1 MLAMNLPDTVSFS
14 DTALLRMLSSRN
26 HRPNLL
32 IENRHASFEG
42 VLQQL
47 ASVCES
53 PLWATRFPGV
63 LDLHNGL
70 SGTLVLGD
78 IERMTLSQQV
88 VLSDWLARKGSDVQ
102 VVSVTRAP
110 MPELI
115 ADGRFLE
122 GLYFRLNTVMIR
134 ATALDSYCSAW

>member
-1 MLAMNLPDTVSFS
+1 MLAMNPPDTVSFS

-32 IENRHASFEG
+32 IDNKQASFES

-47 ASVCES
+47 ASVCDS

-63 LDLHNGL
+63 LDLHNDL

-78 IERMTLSQQV
+78 IDRMTLSQQV
-88 VLSDWLARKGSDVQ
+88 VLSDWLARKGHDVQ
-102 VVSVTRAP
+102 VVSVTRAD
-110 MPELI
+110 MTELM

-122 GLYFRLNTVMIR
+122 GLFFRLNTVVIR
-134 ATALDSYCSAW
+134 AVNLGAYCAAW